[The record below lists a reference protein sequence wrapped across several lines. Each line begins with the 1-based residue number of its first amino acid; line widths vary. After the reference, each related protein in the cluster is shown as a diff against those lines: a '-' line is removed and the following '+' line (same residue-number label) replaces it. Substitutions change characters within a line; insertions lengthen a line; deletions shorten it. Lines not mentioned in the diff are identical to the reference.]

1 MVEFETDDEMT
12 QRLFDD
18 LGEFINAWANK
29 NCDGMLAGETAI
41 AALQTHL
48 GSVIGNVPCAHCRA
62 VLLEDVIRE
71 LVQAADAPLVV
82 AVHADPGVAAE
93 AALGHIM
100 PQGRA

>member
-1 MVEFETDDEMT
+1 MVDFETDDEMT

-18 LGEFINAWANK
+18 MGAFVNAWANK

-41 AALQTHL
+41 GALQTHL
-48 GSVIGNVPCAHCRA
+48 GNVIGNIPCAHCRA

-71 LVQAADAPLVV
+71 LVRAADAPLVV
-82 AVHADPGVAAE
+82 AVHTDPGAAAE
-93 AALGHIM
+93 AALALIE